1 MLDKLTIDDF
11 ENRVGETFTA
21 RAAEGRTLTL
31 TLTSVDEL
39 PAPPDGGRT
48 PFSLEFR
55 DEAQDHIPQQTVAI
69 EHSELDAFDLFIV
82 PLGPGPAGMRYE
94 AIFT

>member
-1 MLDKLTIDDF
+1 MLERLTIDDF
-11 ENRVGETFTA
+11 GNRVGESFTA
-21 RAAEGRTLTL
+21 TAAGGRILTL

-39 PAPPDGGRT
+39 SAPPDGGRK

-55 DEAQDHIPQQTVAI
+55 DDVRDHVPQQTVAI
-69 EHSELDAFDLFIV
+69 EHTEMGAFDLFVV
-82 PLGPGPAGMRYE
+82 PLGPGPEGMRYE